1 MGVLRNCKMAQA
13 MGIGQAGKGRRMAEL
28 IADQGGN
35 GRQIERHAHRIPYRR
50 DDGKHGNLG
59 HRILRLHL
67 KISLAP

>member
-1 MGVLRNCKMAQA
+1 
-13 MGIGQAGKGRRMAEL
+13 MAEL